1 MPLNVSALI
10 EYNQVL
16 NSQANVREYLIQF
29 TTNLVITTSNSIQ
42 LQSSSLVQLTQ
53 ATNQLTRATLV

>member
-1 MPLNVSALI
+1 LNVSAVI

-29 TTNLVITTSNSIQ
+29 TTNLLVIAPNSIQ
-42 LQSSSLVQLTQ
+42 LQSSSLAQLTQ